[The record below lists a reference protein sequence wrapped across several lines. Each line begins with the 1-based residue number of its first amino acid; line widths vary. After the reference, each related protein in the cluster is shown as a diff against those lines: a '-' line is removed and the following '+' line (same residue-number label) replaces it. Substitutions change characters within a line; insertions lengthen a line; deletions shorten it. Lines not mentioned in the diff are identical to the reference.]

1 MSLIEVNIH
10 KDERIATI
18 ALNNPR
24 RRNALSHALLD
35 ELGAAAQEIA
45 ATRQANV
52 VIIQST
58 GPAFSSGH
66 DLNEVL
72 DQPSSEVHA
81 LFLSCAQ
88 SMRAIQNAPQVYIA
102 QVQGIAT
109 AAGCQLV
116 AACDLAVS
124 ARSARYATPG
134 VKIGLFC
141 STPAV
146 QVSRNLGRKKAA
158 ELLFT
163 GEFMSADDALRYGLV
178 NRVVADESLEE
189 EAWRLA
195 RTVAQ
200 YSLSTLE
207 TGKRTLHAQ
216 WQMNDDQ
223 ALSYAT
229 EVISLQSADPD
240 AQEGISA
247 FLSKRAP
254 QWSDRTKP
262 APVR

>member
-1 MSLIEVNIH
+1 MSLVEVKVF
-10 KDERIATI
+10 KDERVATI
-18 ALNNPR
+18 GLNNPR
-24 RRNALSHALLD
+24 RRNALSHALLN
-35 ELGAAAQEIA
+35 ELEASVKEIA
-45 ATRQANV
+45 AQREVNV
-52 VIIQST
+52 VIIQSA

-66 DLNEVL
+66 DLTEVL
-72 DQPSSEVHA
+72 NQPSEDVHA
-81 LFLSCAQ
+81 LFLACGQA
-88 SMRAIQNAPQVYIA
+88 MRAVAGAPQVYIA

-146 QVSRNLGRKKAA
+146 HVSRNLGRKKAA

-163 GEFMSADDALRYGLV
+163 GEFMSAADALTYGLV
-178 NRVVADESLEE
+178 NRVVEDEALEE

-200 YSLSTLE
+200 YSLTTLE
-207 TGKRTLHAQ
+207 VGKRTLHAQ

-223 ALSYAT
+223 ALSFAT
-229 EVISLQSADPD
+229 EVISRQAGDVD
-240 AQEGISA
+240 AKEGMDA
-247 FLSKRAP
+247 FLSKREPA
-254 QWSDRTKP
+254 WSDRETP
-262 APVR
+262 ARTR

>member
-1 MSLIEVNIH
+1 MSLIEMNVFAE
-10 KDERIATI
+10 ERIATL

-24 RRNALSHALLD
+24 RRHALSHALLA
-35 ELGAAAQEIA
+35 ELEHAVKELAAK
-45 ATRQANV
+45 RSVNV
-52 VIIQST
+52 VIIQSS

-66 DLNEVL
+66 DLTEVL
-72 DQPSSEVHA
+72 DQSPEDVHSLLLA
-81 LFLSCAQ
+81 CGQ
-88 SMRAIQNAPQVYIA
+88 TMRAVSHAPQVYIA

-146 QVSRNLGRKKAA
+146 HVTRNIGRKKAA

-163 GEFMSADDALRYGLV
+163 GEFMSAADALTYGLV
-178 NRVVADESLEE
+178 NRVVDDEELEQE
-189 EAWRLA
+189 TWKLA
-195 RTVAQ
+195 RTIAQ
-200 YSLSTLE
+200 YSLNTLE
-207 TGKRTLHAQ
+207 VGKRTLHAQ

-223 ALSYAT
+223 ALDFAT
-229 EVISLQSADPD
+229 EVIARQAADAD
-240 AQEGISA
+240 AKEGIAA
-247 FLSKRAP
+247 FLSKREPVWKDRSP
-254 QWSDRTKP
+254 QD
-262 APVR
+262 